1 MKLLAESRINE
12 NTFEHF
18 SQALLLL
25 IITALKFSNT
35 KTVGCLESL
44 IVKDNIF
51 LLLIS
56 ACWSIISIILGYL
69 QSVAKLKNGFLPV
82 QGKLI
87 LSLFVLISCIA
98 RICGIIAFFVPS
110 LGLMNVLMHWKMGKL
125 NISSS
130 YSDFVY
136 DIHSNGTITTFE
148 EVWWVFKNSM
158 INCFNVCKKILTFY
172 SQYSCFSKLSTLEQL
187 SNFFKFLLNY
197 EIKKWNRSFY
207 KII

>member
-148 EVWWVFKNSM
+148 EVW
-158 INCFNVCKKILTFY
+158 
-172 SQYSCFSKLSTLEQL
+172 
-187 SNFFKFLLNY
+187 
-197 EIKKWNRSFY
+197 
-207 KII
+207 